1 MWHECSSVLR
11 LQQEWCLALPQP
23 HPLPWSKEE
32 YARSRGKCPPQA
44 HPPLLDHYQVV
55 ETSEFL
61 ALAVSAKTTSILLK
75 AEYTSLYRP
84 LSPRRAACRG
94 WEQNLDVRAGE
105 STHACTI
112 LLMVWMGP
120 GVGREGRQ
128 AGASSPCT
136 TMVQQRSLGVR
147 ILNSHLAFQVIFQGR
162 IEYILFNILI
172 PRFVTFKCLE
182 SNLDVWYM
190 DFHL

>member
-1 MWHECSSVLR
+1 MWHECSSALR
-11 LQQEWCLALPQP
+11 LEQEQCLALPQP

-32 YARSRGKCPPQA
+32 YARSRGRCPPQA
-44 HPPLLDHYQVV
+44 HSPLLDHYQVV
-55 ETSEFL
+55 ETSGFL

-75 AEYTSLYRP
+75 AEYTSLYIP

-94 WEQNLDVRAGE
+94 WEQNLEVRAGNPHM
-105 STHACTI
+105 HAQYFSWCG
-112 LLMVWMGP
+112 MGP
-120 GVGREGRQ
+120 GVGGEGRQ
-128 AGASSPCT
+128 AGASSPYT
-136 TMVQQRSLGVR
+136 TMVQQRSLEVR
-147 ILNSHLAFQVIFQGR
+147 ILNANLAFRVIFQGR
-162 IEYILFNILI
+162 IEYILFNSSI